1 MDREMMVRRIVMLLR
16 ENGLGQVEAEML
28 AVQIVSIFLPAS

>member
-1 MDREMMVRRIVMLLR
+1 MDREMMVRRIVMILR
-16 ENGLGQVEAEML
+16 ENGIGQVEAEML

>member
-16 ENGLGQVEAEML
+16 ENGVGQVEAEML

>member
-1 MDREMMVRRIVMLLR
+1 MDREKMVRRIVMLLR
-16 ENGLGQVEAEML
+16 ENGIGQVEAEML